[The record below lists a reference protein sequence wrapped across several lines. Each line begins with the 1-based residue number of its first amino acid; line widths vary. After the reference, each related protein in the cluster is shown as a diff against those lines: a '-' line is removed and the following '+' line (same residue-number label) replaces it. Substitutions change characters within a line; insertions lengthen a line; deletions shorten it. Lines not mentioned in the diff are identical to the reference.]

1 MKFKSDYSSCFRIL
15 KGGKISLVVSTL
27 LVSASLSTPANAE
40 ITMGT
45 ALTETYEYGAATL
58 EETLEITT
66 SGSITLVNG
75 DSVGLLI
82 DSDIPGT
89 GWGQVINRGEI
100 SISRDQVLAGDLS
113 GIKVT
118 GEMSNPLYNYGSIEV
133 TLTAQDDPDL
143 SDTRG
148 ISVSGADSNGNVAN
162 YGMIIVDGTND
173 VYGVHAGIGIDVLNM
188 DTTSEITAYKNG
200 VLDASAYSVYTAGG
214 IVSNFGTLNGNLNV
228 TGRDE
233 GGIEFGVINRD
244 GATINLPY
252 NAYQED
258 WAWAST
264 FTNQAG
270 ATLTIGLQTDGT
282 TITYSQL
289 GATTAT
295 FEDGSKINVD
305 VTAAST
311 NVANIAG
318 ERLDDI
324 IWTNNG
330 LTVEGTIEIDDNS
343 ALLDFEIIRDEDSI
357 LDLST
362 IDLNIVEGTSI
373 YDSTVAGGGNTPSK
387 QNAQLLENFKNSNTG
402 MDDFISTLNTCT
414 TDECVASAVD
424 ELEVKLAGAGVSAAK
439 QTAQSIAKIVRQR
452 QGTFG
457 LTGGNSGEEMFT
469 EKNFWFKPFGTWGEQ
484 NDKDGLAGYDI
495 KSYGFGIGADAINK
509 DDQQLGFGL
518 FYTNADVDVNG
529 VNQNSD
535 VDAFTILGYGST
547 PIINNKTKFLYQ
559 VGYSWQMTDTFR
571 ETLTGDAVADY
582 TSNVASIDLK
592 VMRDYQVN
600 GKWLIQPTVGLSYT
614 YFKAPSYSES
624 GAGVAS
630 LDVNKFSTSETLLN
644 IGAVSNYKIDDSSI
658 FITTL
663 DLGYDLEN
671 NDDAVTSTT
680 QGGLQLADSES
691 IDNGRVSYA
700 IGLGYEKQLNNN
712 SNLNFTYEYS
722 GEGSDYSN
730 NTISVKY
737 VINF

>member
-1 MKFKSDYSSCFRIL
+1 MSKQRIDNKTLFQIFKN
-15 KGGKISLVVSTL
+15 GKVSIFVSTL
-27 LVSASLSTPANAE
+27 LLSASIGTINVNAD
-40 ITMGT
+40 I
-45 ALTETYEYGAATL
+45 
-58 EETLEITT
+58 
-66 SGSITLVNG
+66 VNG
-75 DSVGLLI
+75 
-82 DSDIPGT
+82 
-89 GWGQVINRGEI
+89 N
-100 SISRDQVLAGDLS
+100 
-113 GIKVT
+113 
-118 GEMSNPLYNYGSIEV
+118 
-133 TLTAQDDPDL
+133 
-143 SDTRG
+143 
-148 ISVSGADSNGNVAN
+148 
-162 YGMIIVDGTND
+162 
-173 VYGVHAGIGIDVLNM
+173 
-188 DTTSEITAYKNG
+188 
-200 VLDASAYSVYTAGG
+200 
-214 IVSNFGTLNGNLNV
+214 
-228 TGRDE
+228 
-233 GGIEFGVINRD
+233 
-244 GATINLPY
+244 
-252 NAYQED
+252 
-258 WAWAST
+258 
-264 FTNQAG
+264 
-270 ATLTIGLQTDGT
+270 
-282 TITYSQL
+282 
-289 GATTAT
+289 
-295 FEDGSKINVD
+295 FEDGLNGWTTNVFGSANPVTLATGTTNASAGTINPSLTADQYVYTSQSSPGLSILSQAFNVTSGTNKLFFDYAIRNNAGSYFTPDSFNYNGAQTQQARFDVLKPGSDPTVYNAGDIIVTGFKTESGDPAIIDWTTKEIDLTADLASYVGQDVILRFWQEDNQGVFNLALDNINV
-305 VTAAST
+305 
-311 NVANIAG
+311 
-318 ERLDDI
+318 
-324 IWTNNG
+324 G
-330 LTVEGTIEIDDNS
+330 LTQ
-343 ALLDFEIIRDEDSI
+343 LLSSYFDQ
-357 LDLST
+357 
-362 IDLNIVEGTSI
+362 
-373 YDSTVAGGGNTPSK
+373 TVAGNGNTPS
-387 QNAQLLENFKNSNTG
+387 QRNAQKLDDFVGTG
-402 MDDFISTLNTCT
+402 MDDFKTVLDACA

-547 PIINNKTKFLYQ
+547 PIIDNKTKFLYQ

-600 GKWLIQPTVGLSYT
+600 DKWLVQPTVGLSYT

-691 IDNGRVSYA
+691 IDNGRISYA

-712 SNLNFTYEYS
+712 SNINFTYEYS